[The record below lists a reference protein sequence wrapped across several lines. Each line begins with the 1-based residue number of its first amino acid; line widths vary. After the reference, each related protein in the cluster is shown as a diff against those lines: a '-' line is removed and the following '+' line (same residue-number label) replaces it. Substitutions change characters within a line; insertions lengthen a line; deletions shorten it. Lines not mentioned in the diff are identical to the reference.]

1 MRFLQGTGLMPT
13 ADELAPLDD
22 DQSSAI
28 LESLFLTMLADGRI
42 APEEVSAFTMAA
54 LAYPWRWGP
63 SAEVIKDK
71 LEGIG
76 HRLGGISRET
86 MKAHLANMGARIPT
100 PTLREKT
107 FAGMFA
113 LMLVDGELAE
123 MEKDTAMAFAGTF
136 DIPPQR
142 ATEIISQVMQ
152 AFLTRDA

>member
-1 MRFLQGTGLMPT
+1 MRFLQGTGLLPT

-28 LESLFLTMLADGRI
+28 LECLFLTMLADGRI

-63 SAEVIKDK
+63 SADVIKGK
-71 LEGIG
+71 LEAIG
-76 HRLGGISRET
+76 RRLGGASRDT
-86 MKAHLANMGARIPT
+86 MKAHLANIGPRIPT
-100 PTLREKT
+100 PVLREKT

-113 LMLVDGELAE
+113 LMLVDGNLDET
-123 MEKDTAMAFAGTF
+123 EKHAALAFAGNF
-136 DIPPQR
+136 DIAPQR

-152 AFLTRDA
+152 AFLARD